1 MGHLAQAKV
10 LVTFQ
15 AHRLF
20 SFGGPILGFPRVCL
34 CVIPDNGSIRFEYEH
49 EESMKR
55 KVGVGCALGVGVSAA
70 VVGVYN
76 STTLEALRNVE
87 DLTRFTK
94 DFLIVTP
101 WVPYPLV
108 LDLFALAHPP
118 CFRSG
123 THHDHHRSLLTSS
136 SSVLLALYEVKGH
149 TQEQ

>member
-101 WVPYPLV
+101 
-108 LDLFALAHPP
+108 
-118 CFRSG
+118 G